1 MVTVASIQTAIQL
14 NDNFTRVA
22 NNIIAATNMMISTME
37 DADRTMNSSFDATSI
52 SAIKGYMNQAAVAA
66 EQLNSQVNQVGNE
79 ISNNISRQDKFSNSI
94 KKSTNSA
101 GNLVKTIMGL
111 SAFQTVV
118 STVKNQLNSA
128 LERMDT
134 MTNFERTMTSI
145 TGSSSAAEASLSQL
159 KDMTTGTA
167 YGLDTA
173 AKSVQNFTTR
183 GMNMGFAT
191 AEVGKWADA
200 VAFYGDGTNETL
212 SSVTDALGKMMTKG
226 KVEMDQLDRLTDAG
240 INAVGIYAQATGS
253 SAAKAQESL
262 SAGKISSIDFIT
274 TVSSAFTE
282 GTNGVLN
289 ISGAAKKAGDTW
301 GTSIANM
308 KAAITRGLVSMIDN
322 INEGMEKAGFG
333 TVLDQIRNL
342 GEFAEKS
349 LGKIGTFIGDIIVL
363 AGPLI
368 EFIREHNEEI
378 MKAVEIVTS
387 LAIAYSLV
395 SGAISLVTTVITICQ
410 TAMALF
416 GTAAGAAFGIGT
428 ILAIAGVAA
437 GIYSIIQWVKKLNN
451 KTGDM
456 GETMEL
462 VFKKIEVI
470 VLNAIAKFAEFT
482 QTFRIGWN
490 VMCLGLEIAFRA
502 VAGVVLEI
510 VYVIADTVREL
521 VNGTISIINA
531 MIDSLNSIPG
541 VSIGRIQEVAWTG
554 IDDIG
559 KMAQDQFN
567 AIYSS
572 TLETDKKNQEIMDDT
587 YDKQVAAKKAQAE
600 YDKLYKKYTSN
611 NKSKGKDDDEDEN
624 LTNIDTNTNNTA
636 ANTANIAK
644 TLSATSEQLKY
655 IRDIAE
661 QKYINRFTT
670 AQITVNQTN
679 HNTVNND
686 MDLDGVT
693 EHLRSTMEEQMAA
706 AAEGVH

>member
-1 MVTVASIQTAIQL
+1 MASIQTAIQL

-253 SAAKAQESL
+253 SAAKVQESL